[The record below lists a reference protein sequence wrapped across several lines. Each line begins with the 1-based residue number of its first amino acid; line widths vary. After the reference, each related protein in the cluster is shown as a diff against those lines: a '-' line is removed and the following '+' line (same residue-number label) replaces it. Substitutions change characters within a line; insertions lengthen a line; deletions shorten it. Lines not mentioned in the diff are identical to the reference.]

1 MDNIQWS
8 DKLSVGVGSI
18 DAEHKKL
25 INLVNELN
33 QHILVGSR
41 NEAAG
46 NALSGLID
54 YTVTH
59 FKNEE
64 DLMKKHGYPG
74 YPNHKTEH
82 EKLTAKV
89 LDFKDRYVS
98 GKTGFTIELI
108 KFLQDWLINHIEGTD
123 MAYKKFFMDKGVS

>member
-1 MDNIQWS
+1 MDSIQWS

-33 QHILVGSR
+33 QHLLVGNR
-41 NEAAG
+41 NAATA
-46 NALSGLID
+46 NTLSGLID

-59 FKNEE
+59 FKHEE
-64 DLMKKHGYPG
+64 DLMKKYDYPG
-74 YPNHKTEH
+74 YAGHKAEH

-123 MAYKKFFMDKGVS
+123 MAYKKFFMDKGIS

>member
-8 DKLSVGVGSI
+8 DKLSVGVQSI

-25 INLVNELN
+25 ISLVNELN
-33 QHILVGSR
+33 QHILVGNR
-41 NEAAG
+41 DAAAG
-46 NALSGLID
+46 NALAGLID

-64 DLMKKHGYPG
+64 NLMIKHGYPG
-74 YPNHKTEH
+74 YAGHKVEH
-82 EKLTAKV
+82 ENLTAKV
-89 LDFKDRYVS
+89 LDFKERYVS